1 MARLPGVESL
11 KFDLNAAFE
20 ILRVSDGEGRPMS
33 FSQDKDRHTLTVA
46 LLQPLEKGQA
56 AAVEV
61 YYRGILQ
68 PPVQTTDIAQVIP
81 FLDNSHDALPEFDS
95 YLYSQS
101 ASWYPSTSD
110 TDFFQSRLRISVPP
124 LYSTVAVGELVQEE
138 TIDEVGRV
146 LTLEKIGNRLSTYET
161 RKPVKYLAFIVGAFK
176 RSIGENGQGE
186 NPPLK
191 LFVSEDIRIVRRS
204 MLEEARSILEAFVG
218 IFGPFPYE
226 KLTIVQRV
234 WGTAGGHSP
243 ASFIVLNELARNL
256 NTSAIPDPKSPIDL
270 PQYKEFFMA
279 HEIAHQWWG
288 QTVAGASYHDIWL
301 SEGLAQYSAVRYLK
315 MKYGPKAFV
324 AIMKKFVEWTEKAS
338 DFGPIT
344 LGARLSVHDFRSFQ
358 AILYGK
364 SVRGPVCALGFD
376 RGGGLRSGAAPL
388 YRTARLR
395 PGPDVSVHPG
405 DGGVFRPAAPGI
417 LPGLV
422 RFPSSAPGRDGF
434 PDPPPGRG
442 L

>member
-1 MARLPGVESL
+1 
-11 KFDLNAAFE
+11 
-20 ILRVSDGEGRPMS
+20 
-33 FSQDKDRHTLTVA
+33 
-46 LLQPLEKGQA
+46 
-56 AAVEV
+56 
-61 YYRGILQ
+61 
-68 PPVQTTDIAQVIP
+68 
-81 FLDNSHDALPEFDS
+81 
-95 YLYSQS
+95 
-101 ASWYPSTSD
+101 
-110 TDFFQSRLRISVPP
+110 
-124 LYSTVAVGELVQEE
+124 
-138 TIDEVGRV
+138 
-146 LTLEKIGNRLSTYET
+146 LSTYET

-204 MLEEARSILEAFVG
+204 MLEEARSILEAYVG

-256 NTSAIPDPKSPIDL
+256 ITSAIPDPKSPIDL

-288 QTVAGASYHDIWL
+288 QTVAGATYHDLWL
-301 SEGLAQYSAVRYLK
+301 SEGLAQYSAIRYLK
-315 MKYGPKAFV
+315 TKYGPKAFV

-364 SVRGPVCALGFD
+364 SCVALFVLSDLIGEEAFD
-376 RGGGLRSGAAPL
+376 RGLRLFVERHAFGLARTSQFIRVMEEASGRTLREFFRGWFDSHLLPRVETVSQIVRRGEGYELKITVKQTGRPMVFPL
-388 YRTARLR
+388 V
-395 PGPDVSVHPG
+395 VSWSEG
-405 DGGVFRPAAPGI
+405 RR
-417 LPGLV
+417 LV
-422 RFPSSAPGRDGF
+422 RQALEIDAATKTFTFTMAEKPSKFLVNPDRLVPGSFR
-434 PDPPPGRG
+434 
-442 L
+442 